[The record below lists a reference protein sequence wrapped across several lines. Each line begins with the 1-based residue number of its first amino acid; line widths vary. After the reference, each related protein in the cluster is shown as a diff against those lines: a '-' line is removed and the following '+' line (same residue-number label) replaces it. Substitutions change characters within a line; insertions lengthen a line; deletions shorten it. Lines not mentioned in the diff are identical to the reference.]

1 MVLELPFRL
10 RRLPLNGLMLSLA
23 HHSDCYDECEVTV
36 EVNGHVLATVTEDVA
51 GGGTGTSLANDSA
64 VVHSV
69 HVPSP
74 VLKHGELAPGNAQK
88 TAPGRNTLAIR
99 TKSKAPKYRL
109 RALRLQPWMDA
120 EPVSPE
126 AVEAAPPPARADITE
141 FWPIFSLHDWMHV
154 VRSLEYGGS
163 RWTEDQPP
171 PLCLSDDEGEA
182 FRIVGVDQDMWGT
195 YVSELSE
202 VCFDVEVS
210 NATAGATV
218 FYFIVTLD
226 SRITGAGDSH
236 DHDVPDFIH
245 LEGCSRSGEA
255 EKRDVPH
262 SHIFLPSRGD
272 PWFKSVITACAY
284 DGKKNDEAGFV
295 LDPLTHPDG
304 RVVGFGSALV
314 TEARRTSDP
323 AARFQLLLGAIA
335 GRIRRAVDE
344 VSKV

>member
-1 MVLELPFRL
+1 
-10 RRLPLNGLMLSLA
+10 ML
-23 HHSDCYDECEVTV
+23 
-36 EVNGHVLATVTEDVA
+36 
-51 GGGTGTSLANDSA
+51 GT
-64 VVHSV
+64 
-69 HVPSP
+69 
-74 VLKHGELAPGNAQK
+74 
-88 TAPGRNTLAIR
+88 
-99 TKSKAPKYRL
+99 
-109 RALRLQPWMDA
+109 
-120 EPVSPE
+120 
-126 AVEAAPPPARADITE
+126 
-141 FWPIFSLHDWMHV
+141 
-154 VRSLEYGGS
+154 
-163 RWTEDQPP
+163 
-171 PLCLSDDEGEA
+171 C
-182 FRIVGVDQDMWGT
+182 
-195 YVSELSE
+195 VSELSE

-245 LEGCSRSGEA
+245 LEGCSRSGEIA

-262 SHIFLPSRGD
+262 SHIFLPSRDD
-272 PWFKSVITACAY
+272 PWFKSVIAACAY